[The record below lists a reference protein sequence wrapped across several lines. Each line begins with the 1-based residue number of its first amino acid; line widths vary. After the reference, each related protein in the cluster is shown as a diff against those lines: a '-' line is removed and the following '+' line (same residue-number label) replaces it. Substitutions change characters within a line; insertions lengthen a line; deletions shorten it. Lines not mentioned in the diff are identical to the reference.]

1 MTEGSLQRYFKS
13 ACTKEGILWRK
24 IKFEGQ
30 RGCPDLLIAYKGKIV
45 LIELKSPNKKGR
57 LSEIQ
62 IRQIKKFKDV
72 GITVHVVDNKDQID
86 NVIREIVKTRTG

>member
-1 MTEGSLQRYFKS
+1 MKTEGALQRYFKRQAAS
-13 ACTKEGILWRK
+13 HDVLWRK

-72 GITVHVVDNKDQID
+72 GITVHVVDNKEQVD
-86 NVIREIVKTRTG
+86 NVIQDITNP

>member
-30 RGCPDLLIAYKGKIV
+30 RGCPDVMIAYGGRVV
-45 LIELKSPNKKGR
+45 LVELKNPNKRGR
-57 LSEIQ
+57 LSALQ
-62 IRQIKKFKDV
+62 ARQIAKFKQV
-72 GITVHVVDNKDQID
+72 GIEVHVVDNKDQID